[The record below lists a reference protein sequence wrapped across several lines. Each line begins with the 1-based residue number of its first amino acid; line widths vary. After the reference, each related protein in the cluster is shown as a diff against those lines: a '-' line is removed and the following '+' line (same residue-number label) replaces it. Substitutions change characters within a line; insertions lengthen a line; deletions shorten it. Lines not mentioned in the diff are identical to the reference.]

1 MHARTSHSSIPAG
14 FHVAEGP
21 PTPGGTRPEVA
32 VSPSPGSTAHENAT
46 PPAAP
51 SSEETDKKKTPEGD
65 IILEPQPEDSA
76 NDPLNWPG
84 WRRDTALLSL
94 GFYCMVGGGI
104 TPLIAAGF
112 TEVSEEFG
120 VDKETVAL
128 TTGLYM
134 MGKKS

>member
-1 MHARTSHSSIPAG
+1 MEAG
-14 FHVAEGP
+14 WNRGMRGPGVHITQTERLVAM
-21 PTPGGTRPEVA
+21 
-32 VSPSPGSTAHENAT
+32 GS
-46 PPAAP
+46 
-51 SSEETDKKKTPEGD
+51 KKKTPEGD